1 MYLVLGTYIL
11 FVPVLSRKG
20 SFGLQVLDRAVLF
33 LSACIDHEDGVP
45 LVVFYNGA
53 HNLLFE
59 RSELLIA
66 TSQKKGLC
74 VCARLIL
81 VLEEKTF
88 VRVRATNLGF
98 RGVRKTLLV

>member
-66 TSQKKGLC
+66 TFQKK
-74 VCARLIL
+74 R
-81 VLEEKTF
+81 F
-88 VRVRATNLGF
+88 VRVCATNFGF
-98 RGVRKTLLV
+98 RGKNVCACARD